1 MSKKKN
7 IFFIIFSIYFFFIPI
22 LAFSQ
27 TLNKIEIKGNERIP
41 NETILMFSDVEV
53 GEIIDDNKL
62 NLILKNL
69 YESNFFKNVFVK
81 INDGLLEIELI
92 EYPIIEKISFNG
104 IKAKKIVELITKNL
118 ELKSR
123 SSFNSLILLNDR
135 KKILSSLKNQGYYF
149 AKVDTIIEDK
159 EDNKIDLTYEI
170 NLGDKAKIKK
180 ISFIGNKIFKDR
192 KLISIILSEEFKF
205 WKIISG
211 KKYLNEDLIKYDER
225 LLTNYY
231 LNKGFYNVKV
241 NSSFAKIRNNN
252 EFELI
257 FNIDANDKIYFN
269 NLSINLPD
277 DFLTENY
284 KKINLLFEDLKN
296 EPYSINSVEEI
307 LDEID
312 EITLNEEFKTITAS
326 VEEEIVSNKINLN
339 FIINE
344 TEKIIVKKINIFGN
358 FVTRENVI
366 RNQFEIDEGDPFNEI
381 LQKKTENNLRNLNF
395 FKTINTEIIEGE
407 DLNDRII
414 NITVEEKATGEISA
428 GAGFGTSGST
438 FNFGIRENNYLGK
451 GLTVDADATI
461 SLDSFRGK
469 LGINNPNYKNSD
481 KSVFAN
487 IQSIE
492 IDRTKNY
499 GYKTNK
505 TGFEVGTNFEYL
517 DDFNLGLSGRSF
529 FEKIRTDSTASA
541 TQQKQEGNYFD
552 AFGNLNLSYDKR
564 NQKFRTTKG
573 FISSYGIDVPLV
585 SDNNTLTNL
594 YNYKYYTELYE
605 NNISSVSLFLKSA
618 NSVTGDDIKLS
629 ERISIPGSKLRGFEI
644 GKIGPKDGVD
654 FIGGNHA
661 AALNFTSTLPQI
673 LENAQNVDFLFFM
686 DAANLWGVD
695 YDSSIGDG
703 SKIRSSVG
711 LGVDWFT
718 PIGPLNFSISETLS
732 KSKNDVT
739 ESFRFNLGTTF

>member
-7 IFFIIFSIYFFFIPI
+7 IFFIIFSIYFFFIPV

-27 TLNKIEIKGNERIP
+27 TLNKIEINGNERIP
-41 NETILMFSDVEV
+41 DETILMFSNVEV

-395 FKTINTEIIEGE
+395 FKTINTEVIEGD

-451 GLTVDADATI
+451 GLTVDADATV

-487 IQSIE
+487 IQAIE

-517 DDFNLGLSGRSF
+517 DDLNLGLSGRSF
-529 FEKIRTDSTASA
+529 FEKISTDSSASA
-541 TQQKQEGNYFD
+541 TQQKQKGNYFD
-552 AFGNLNLSYDKR
+552 AFANLSLSYDKR

-573 FISSYGIDVPLV
+573 FISSYGIDLPLV
-585 SDNNTLTNL
+585 SDNNTLTNS
-594 YNYKYYTELYE
+594 YNYKYFTELYE
-605 NNISSVSLFLKSA
+605 NNISSISFYLKSA

-629 ERISIPGSKLRGFEI
+629 ERISIPGSRLRGFEI
-644 GKIGPKDGVD
+644 GKIGPKDGAD

-661 AALNFTSTLPQI
+661 ATLNFTSTLPQI

-703 SKIRSSVG
+703 SKIRSSAG

>member
-41 NETILMFSDVEV
+41 NETILMFSNVEV

-149 AKVDTIIEDK
+149 AKVDTIIENK
-159 EDNKIDLTYEI
+159 KDNKIDLTYEI

-552 AFGNLNLSYDKR
+552 AFANLNLSYDKR

-629 ERISIPGSKLRGFEI
+629 ERISIPSSKLRGFEI

-661 AALNFTSTLPQI
+661 ATLNFTSTLPQI

>member
-41 NETILMFSDVEV
+41 NETILMFSNVEV

-69 YESNFFKNVFVK
+69 YESNFFKDVFVK

-92 EYPIIEKISFNG
+92 EYPIIENISFNG

-135 KKILSSLKNQGYYF
+135 KKILSSLKEEGYYF
-149 AKVDTIIEDK
+149 AKVETIIEDK
-159 EDNKIDLTYEI
+159 EDNKIDLTYDI

-231 LNKGFYNVKV
+231 LNKGYYNVKI

-257 FNIDANDKIYFN
+257 FNIDANDIIYFN

-277 DFLTENY
+277 DFLIENY
-284 KKINLLFEDLKN
+284 KKINFLFEDLKD

-307 LDEID
+307 LNKID
-312 EITLNEEFKTITAS
+312 EITLNDEFKSITAS
-326 VEEEIVSNKINLN
+326 VEQEIVSNKINLN
-339 FIINE
+339 FII
-344 TEKIIVKKINIFGN
+344 TEAEKFIVKKINIFGN
-358 FVTRENVI
+358 SVTRENVI
-366 RNQFEIDEGDPFNEI
+366 RNQLEIDEGDPYNEI

-395 FKTINTEIIEGE
+395 FKTVNTEVIEGK
-407 DLNDRII
+407 DLNDKII

-451 GLTVDADATI
+451 GLTVDADVTV

-517 DDFNLGLSGRSF
+517 DDLNLGFSGRSF
-529 FEKIRTDSTASA
+529 FEKISTDSSASA
-541 TQQKQEGNYFD
+541 TQQKQKGNYFD
-552 AFGNLNLSYDKR
+552 AFANLSLSYDKR
-564 NQKFRTTKG
+564 NQKFKTTSG
-573 FISSYGIDVPLV
+573 FISSFGIDLPLV
-585 SDNNTLTNL
+585 SENNTLTNA

-605 NNISSVSLFLKSA
+605 NNISSISLFLKSA
-618 NSVTGDDIKLS
+618 NSITGDDIKLS

-654 FIGGNHA
+654 YIGGNHA
-661 AALNFTSTLPQI
+661 ATLNFTSTLPQI
-673 LENAQNVDFLFFM
+673 LENAQNVDFLFFV

-695 YDSSIGDG
+695 YDTSIGDG

-711 LGVDWFT
+711 LAVDWFT